1 MAATIANSYYP
12 HDLPWTLQPEQQARF
27 NKLLRWSVAGII
39 FLAFLFTFLP
49 LPEPEEVEK
58 PEPER
63 LVKLIPKVEVPPPP
77 PPKVVPVEKK
87 VKPKPKPKPKQVKP
101 KPQPKKE
108 PIKTAA
114 KPKKAPVPTKSAK
127 EVAASSGLLAMKDD
141 LSDIKKSSSSAALGE
156 RSLNTSG
163 TAGKATQRSLV
174 TKNYGKA
181 SGGINTAALS
191 TSTGG
196 NGLGGRSAGQ
206 VGGVDGLG
214 GGGGGTGSG
223 SGDGSGNGDGSG
235 YGKTRDLEKI
245 QIMFDRNKSSLFT
258 LYNRELRKDAS
269 LQGKVVLNITIAPSG
284 KVTSASIVSSQLGN
298 PTLESKILQRVKLI
312 NFGAEDVPTF
322 IFNYPIDFYP
332 V

>member
-1 MAATIANSYYP
+1 MAAIIANSYFP
-12 HDLPWTLQPEQQARF
+12 HDLPWTLHAEQQARF
-27 NKLLRWSVAGII
+27 NKLLRWSVAAII
-39 FLAFLFTFLP
+39 LFSFLFAFLP
-49 LPEPEEVEK
+49 LPEPKEVEN

-77 PPKVVPVEKK
+77 PPKVVPVENK
-87 VKPKPKPKPKQVKP
+87 VKPKPKPKVKP
-101 KPQPKKE
+101 KPQLKKE
-108 PIKTAA
+108 PIKTAVQ
-114 KPKKAPVPTKSAK
+114 PKKAPVPTKTAK
-127 EVAASSGLLAMKDD
+127 EVAASSGLLAMKNE
-141 LSDIKKSSSSAALGE
+141 LSDIKNTSSSAALGE
-156 RSLNTSG
+156 RSLNKRG
-163 TAGKATQRSLV
+163 TKGRATQRSLV

-196 NGLGGRSAGQ
+196 NGLGGRSAGK
-206 VGGVDGLG
+206 VSGVEGLG
-214 GGGGGTGSG
+214 RGGGAGSG
-223 SGDGSGNGDGSG
+223 GGDGSGNGDGSG

-298 PTLESKILQRVKLI
+298 PTLESKILQRIKLI
-312 NFGAEDVPTF
+312 NFGAEDVPSF
-322 IFNYPIDFYP
+322 KFNYPIDFYP